1 MIKER
6 PAATLAVMFLVTLL
20 LISLFGRF
28 FITDNTPDA
37 NRQITELPLVKAGY
51 HCDIVVISNK
61 NGNDQWIPIRDHH
74 KRNSAIEIERII
86 NLGGETVSQS
96 IPIEKVVEVR
106 HQTFWLGTDELG
118 RDILSRLLVGI
129 KISLFI
135 GFFSVLV
142 SCIVGVKIGLLAG
155 YFGGWVDMF
164 LTIMINSLWSI
175 PTILLVFALVLAIG
189 RGVENIILAIGL
201 TMWIDIARL
210 IRGLTK
216 TVREKDYIL
225 ATRALSFPRV
235 RIILN
240 HIFPNMIDPLIVLAT
255 ANFATAILVEAGI
268 SYLGFGIQPPS
279 PSVGILLSENYA
291 YILGG
296 HYLKALAPAVVIVL
310 MVLSLNLIGTALR
323 DTLSVEMKGKP
334 A

>member
-1 MIKER
+1 M
-6 PAATLAVMFLVTLL
+6 P
-20 LISLFGRF
+20 
-28 FITDNTPDA
+28 DNTPDA
-37 NRQITELPLVKAGY
+37 NRQISELPLVKAGY
-51 HCDIVVISNK
+51 SCNIVVVENELGESR
-61 NGNDQWIPIRDHH
+61 WIPVKGYSRENEQLH
-74 KRNSAIEIERII
+74 IEHII
-86 NLGGETVSQS
+86 NVSGETINEVISGARV
-96 IPIEKVVEVR
+96 EKIKK
-106 HQTFWLGTDELG
+106 QTFWLGTDDLG
-118 RDILSRLLVGI
+118 RDILSRLLLGI

-135 GFFSVLV
+135 GFFAVLV
-142 SCIVGVKIGLLAG
+142 SCAVGVVIGLLAG
-155 YFGGWVDMF
+155 YFGGWVDML

-216 TVREKDYIL
+216 TVREKEYVL
-225 ATRALSFPRV
+225 ATRALSFPGG
-235 RIILN
+235 RIIRN

-296 HYLKALAPAVVIVL
+296 HYIKAIAPAVIIVL
-310 MVLSLNLIGTALR
+310 MVLALNLIGTALR
-323 DTLSVEMKGKP
+323 DRLSVEMKSNMS
-334 A
+334 